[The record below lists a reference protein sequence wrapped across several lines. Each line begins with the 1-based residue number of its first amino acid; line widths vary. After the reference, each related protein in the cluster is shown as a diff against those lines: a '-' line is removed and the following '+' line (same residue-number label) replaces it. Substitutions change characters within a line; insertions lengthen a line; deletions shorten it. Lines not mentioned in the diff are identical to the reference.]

1 MNIHLHIANV
11 NVTVHDDKHLH
22 QIADILQL
30 HTKKLNQLIMTN
42 EEAIAKL
49 DAQATQ
55 LAKIQ
60 TEVQSLI
67 DAATNQGNVSP
78 ELEAA
83 INRVQAAIQTV
94 DDQNADAPT
103 GGGEETQP

>member
-1 MNIHLHIANV
+1 M
-11 NVTVHDDKHLH
+11 DKLLL
-22 QIADILQL
+22 IGIGAALGLILGKQC
-30 HTKKLNQLIMTN
+30 TINKKLNQLIMTN

-55 LAKIQ
+55 LEKVR
-60 TEVQSLI
+60 TEVQTLI

-94 DDQNADAPT
+94 DDQNADAEPPVE
-103 GGGEETQP
+103 G